1 MIALGAFYS
10 SAGFTDER
18 GHLFL
23 ATDVVPREEGHAHD
37 DGEAILECRAFTVDE
52 LREMIARNEI
62 CDANTLSLFARLLA
76 TGNL

>member
-1 MIALGAFYS
+1 
-10 SAGFTDER
+10 
-18 GHLFL
+18 
-23 ATDVVPREEGHAHD
+23 VVPRAEGHAHD

-62 CDANTLSLFARLLA
+62 CDANTMSLFARLLA